1 MLRRVSIGYQE
12 FEDIISNNLFLK
24 AYGLSDKFREVKRW
38 YDGFTFGNKTDIY
51 NPWSVIHYLDKQK
64 VGPYW
69 ANTSSNSLIG
79 KVIREGSCQIKES
92 FECLLAGES
101 ITTQMDEQIVYH
113 QLDLDKNAIWSLFL
127 ASGYLKIA
135 GSKEQEMPY
144 GDWKI
149 WFCFSRKE
157 GFNRKL
163 NKMLRSKKHG
173 VGT

>member
-79 KVIREGSCQIKES
+79 KVIREGSCQTKES

-113 QLDLDKNAIWSLFL
+113 QLDLDKKCNLEPF
-127 ASGYLKIA
+127 SG
-135 GSKEQEMPY
+135 
-144 GDWKI
+144 
-149 WFCFSRKE
+149 
-157 GFNRKL
+157 
-163 NKMLRSKKHG
+163 
-173 VGT
+173 